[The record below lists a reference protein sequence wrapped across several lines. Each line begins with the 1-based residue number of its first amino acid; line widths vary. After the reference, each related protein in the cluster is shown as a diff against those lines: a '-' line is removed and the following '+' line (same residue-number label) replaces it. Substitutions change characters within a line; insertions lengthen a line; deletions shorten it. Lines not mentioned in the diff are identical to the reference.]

1 MMPAMPAMPAIP
13 AIPAIPAHDQEP
25 LTATRTRG
33 SAIQGLAL
41 LTSACCLVMAPGV
54 AAQKQPKPKK
64 EEITQTLQLP
74 KELPGAVIGE
84 TRRLTFHVTPLSARG
99 LLSAQVRDAL
109 KALTR
114 ETGGNPVLKIRA
126 FVAGSGDLR
135 RVRDLVSEV
144 FTASRQPL
152 PALSLIRAGGLPLEG
167 AQVVLEA
174 IAGGKKEVS
183 PHGLVLL
190 SAPVATSENPLDP
203 VAPLAAQSLDRLKRA
218 IKTAG
223 SESADVLRVTCFL
236 SSLENLGA
244 TRKLVEADYPRAAI
258 DYVQTQRSPSRAL
271 AACEAVA
278 RLTWNTG
285 TRVHFQP
292 EDGEP
297 LAALVAA
304 QHVVVT
310 GTQVSYGFQEAN
322 SRLAFARLQKVLEA
336 AGVSGRDVAFAH
348 YYPLADPLATQVRKL
363 RSEFFATSAGSLVL
377 FEGLPGMDAGF
388 AVDVIAVK
396 D

>member
-1 MMPAMPAMPAIP
+1 MIP
-13 AIPAIPAHDQEP
+13 AQAQAP
-25 LTATRTRG
+25 LTATRTRR
-33 SAIQGLAL
+33 SNIKSLAL
-41 LTSACCLVMAPGV
+41 LASACCLVLAPGLV
-54 AAQKQPKPKK
+54 AQKKAKPTK

-84 TRRLTFHVTPLSARG
+84 TRRLTFHVTPLSTRG

-144 FTASRQPL
+144 FTDRRQPL
-152 PALSLIRAGGLPLEG
+152 PALSLIQSGGLPLEG

-174 IAGGKKEVS
+174 IAAGKKEVS
-183 PHGLVLL
+183 PLGLVFL
-190 SAPVATSENPLDP
+190 SAPIATSDNPLDP
-203 VAPLAAQSLDRLKRA
+203 VAPLAAQSLDSLKRA

-223 SESADVLRVTCFL
+223 SEPSDVVRVTCFL
-236 SSLENLGA
+236 SSLENLAA
-244 TRKLVEADYPRAAI
+244 TRKLVEADYPRAALN
-258 DYVQTQRSPSRAL
+258 YVQTQRSPSRAL
-271 AACEAVA
+271 AACEAVT
-278 RLTWNTG
+278 RLRWKTG
-285 TRVHFQP
+285 KPLYFQP
-292 EDGEP
+292 EAGEP

-304 QHVVVT
+304 QRVVLT
-310 GTQVSYGFQEAN
+310 GTQVSYGYQEAN
-322 SRLAFARLQKVLEA
+322 SRLAFGRLQKILEA
-336 AGVSGRDVAFAH
+336 TGVSGRDVAFAH
-348 YYPLADPLATQVRKL
+348 YYPLADRLAAQVRKL
-363 RSEFFATSAGSLVL
+363 RTEFFAASAGSLLL

-388 AVDVIAVK
+388 AVDVVAVK